1 MIRVKKKK
9 KKGKFF
15 VLLTNFSMMRFART
29 KARLFLT
36 VDRGESLLLIEI
48 LEVP

>member
-1 MIRVKKKK
+1 MIRGKKKRK
-9 KKGKFF
+9 IL
-15 VLLTNFSMMRFART
+15 VLLTNFSMMNPRFART